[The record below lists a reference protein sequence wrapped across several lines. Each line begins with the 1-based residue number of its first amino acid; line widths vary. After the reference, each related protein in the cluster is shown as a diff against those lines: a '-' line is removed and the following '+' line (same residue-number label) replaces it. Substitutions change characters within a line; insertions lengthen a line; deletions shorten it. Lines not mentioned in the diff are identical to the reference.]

1 MYDGIKGK
9 LVALTIVHTAQL
21 LCKLLLFTVTQNVQ
35 LSVSFELLTP
45 SVSSDKSNSSVC
57 FVHCRIVVSSFH
69 CRTEYIDACT
79 THVSQPDAHTRR
91 SELVFCARFVHR
103 NETSM

>member
-35 LSVSFELLTP
+35 L
-45 SVSSDKSNSSVC
+45 KSNSSVC